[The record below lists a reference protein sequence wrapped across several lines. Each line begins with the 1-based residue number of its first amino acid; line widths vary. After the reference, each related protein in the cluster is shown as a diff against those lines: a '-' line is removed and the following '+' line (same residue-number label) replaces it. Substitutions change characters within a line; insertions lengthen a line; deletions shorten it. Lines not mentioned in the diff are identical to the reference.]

1 MDTTRHN
8 QTQQDTTRH
17 NLTQLDTTGQNR
29 TKPDTTRHNKTQQDT
44 TRHNQTQPDTTKPK
58 YQSPLAGLYK
68 KDFTCRLLVFPKGL
82 VSFCFSV
89 ECICFL
95 NPRKQGKKGGIKKS
109 SPGHGCKVRVPGVFY
124 DIFMQYSCTIRLEV
138 ISNFLWKLDVKKGST
153 YLFVQE
159 TYQSLQSLYIPIR
172 PQNFAKFPP

>member
-1 MDTTRHN
+1 MVWGHNQTQTDTNRHKWTQPDTTGYNQTQPDTTGHNRTKPDKTRHN
-8 QTQQDTTRH
+8 QTQQ
-17 NLTQLDTTGQNR
+17 
-29 TKPDTTRHNKTQQDT
+29 DTTRHNKTQQDT

-95 NPRKQGKKGGIKKS
+95 NPRKEGKKGGIKNQAQAMD
-109 SPGHGCKVRVPGVFY
+109 VRWEYRMFFM
-124 DIFMQYSCTIRLEV
+124 IFLCNIHVL
-138 ISNFLWKLDVKKGST
+138 
-153 YLFVQE
+153 
-159 TYQSLQSLYIPIR
+159 
-172 PQNFAKFPP
+172 